1 MKILYLYKEALRG
14 FSNAKLSTIASII
27 TIMLSLILIAIY
39 FLFTVNSNKII
50 KNIKDKVELE
60 VFLSDDIRTD
70 ELNSLKEK
78 IRAIGGVRNVSYI
91 SKEDAAKIFT
101 EEFGSDM
108 LEIYD
113 YNPLPASF
121 RIGLYEEYKTLDR
134 ISKIKSQLSGIQYI
148 NDIKF
153 PEQNLELIESK
164 TSGFLFLNLIIMVII
179 TISSIFLVSNTIR
192 LIINSRRR
200 IIETFKLLG
209 GTRAFI
215 MIPYLIEG
223 FIQGLIGGLLA
234 VVSLYLF
241 LNAFAGKFES
251 ADLKLTFLEFDL
263 IVYLIV
269 IGIFLGVMGSYFS
282 VFKYLK
288 FQN

>member
-14 FSNAKLSTIASII
+14 FSNAKLSTFASII

-39 FLFTVNSNKII
+39 FLFTVNSNRII

-60 VFLSDDIRTD
+60 VFLSDDIRND
-70 ELNSLKEK
+70 DLISLKDK
-78 IRAIGGVRNVSYI
+78 LRSIGGVRNVTYV
-91 SKEDAAKIFT
+91 SKEEAVKIFT
-101 EEFGSDM
+101 EEFGSEM
-108 LEIYD
+108 LDIYD
-113 YNPLPASF
+113 YNPLPASY
-121 RIGLYEEYKTLDR
+121 RIGLYEEYKTLER
-134 ISKIKSQLSGIQYI
+134 ITKIKSQITNLQFIT
-148 NDIKF
+148 DIKF

-164 TSGFLFLNLIIMVII
+164 TSGFLFLNLIVMIII

-192 LIINSRRR
+192 LIINSRRK

-209 GTRAFI
+209 ATRGFI

-234 VVSLYLF
+234 VSSLYLF
-241 LNAFAGKFES
+241 LTGFASKFDS
-251 ADLKLTFLEFDL
+251 SDIKFTFIEIDL
-263 IVYLIV
+263 ILYLIL